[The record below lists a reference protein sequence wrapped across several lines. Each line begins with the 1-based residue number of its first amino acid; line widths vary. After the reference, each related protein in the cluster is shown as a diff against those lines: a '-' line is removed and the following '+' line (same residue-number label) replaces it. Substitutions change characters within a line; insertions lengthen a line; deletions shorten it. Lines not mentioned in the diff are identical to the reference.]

1 MAEAKAT
8 AAKKKKAAPLTPPQM
23 FHRAAQQG
31 DLDTVQRLAPRWLA
45 ATTALGNSALHWA
58 SAAGHDEVVAFLLQA
73 GADVA
78 AVNDRTDTPLHS
90 AAWRGFATTAQLLL
104 DAGASRDAVNKDG
117 KTPPQM
123 VLQKF
128 GEDAPISKV
137 LPKFTAEE
145 LAEVGGDDPVD
156 SDDEDDANT
165 LTF

>member
-8 AAKKKKAAPLTPPQM
+8 VKKKKAPPLTPPEM

-31 DLDTVQRLAPRWLA
+31 DLETVQRMAPQWLA
-45 ATTALGNSALHWA
+45 ATTALGNTALHWA
-58 SAAGHDEVVAFLLQA
+58 SAAGHDEVVTLLLQA

-78 AVNDRTDTPLHS
+78 AVNDMRDTPLHS

-137 LPKFTAEE
+137 LPKFTAQE
-145 LAEVGGDDPVD
+145 LADVGGDDPVNSDGDDD
-156 SDDEDDANT
+156 SNT
-165 LTF
+165 LTI